1 LLSKKG
7 KLITIISSVV
17 SLVLCLVIVLL
28 TVTSCSDNKDG
39 GKTVKRVVKKK
50 IIVVEEPE
58 GESKGDMTIYDVVDE
73 EYDGPE
79 EVVDTVVVPEYEV
92 ELEGEKKT
100 PLESKIAIGFYAYN
114 WGQWEEQ
121 FGEKFGKESEF
132 LTVGNVGTIEKAKWA
147 KERGVSGFITPL
159 TSKSAFVSNDSS
171 VLSESWKENVLSTA
185 EAFQV
190 AGLWDVVEG
199 YHFDEPLLKLSG
211 EQFREMTK
219 FLAETFPDKRIFP
232 VHCNYEINGTSMS
245 GSVFDTISYD
255 TSAYC
260 TDIGYDNYHSIDIEY
275 QREMIEKI
283 KEMAGRKDIRI
294 WLFPTTFVHNSY
306 DEEYMLAHLNM
317 YYKLLMEQENPGGLY
332 LYSWKT
338 YGEMTGFAQLTDPNL
353 EWKYNRLLNRVVEI
367 GKELKNAEYN
377 YKTTK
382 N

>member
-1 LLSKKG
+1 MKFQKE
-7 KLITIISSVV
+7 KLISIISSTV
-17 SLVLCLVIVLL
+17 SIVLCTVIALL
-28 TVTSCSDNKDG
+28 TLTACSDKEDG

-121 FGEKFGKESEF
+121 FGEKFGKESEI
-132 LTVGNVGTIEKAKWA
+132 LTVGNIGTIEKAKWA
-147 KERGVSGFITPL
+147 KERGVSGFITPH
-159 TSKSAFVSNDSS
+159 TSKAAFVSKDSS
-171 VLSESWKENVLSTA
+171 VLSENWKENVLSTA
-185 EAFQV
+185 KAFQV

-232 VHCNYEINGTSMS
+232 VHCDYEINGTSMA

-260 TDIGYDNYHSIDIEY
+260 TDIGYDQYHSIDIEF
-275 QREMIEKI
+275 QRGMIEKI

-294 WLFPTTFVHNSY
+294 WLFPTTFNYSNY
-306 DEEYMLAHLNM
+306 DEDYMLTHLNM

-338 YGEMTGFAQLTDPNL
+338 YGEQTGFAQLTDPNL

>member
-1 LLSKKG
+1 MLSKKG

-121 FGEKFGKESEF
+121 FGEKFGKESEI

-147 KERGVSGFITPL
+147 KERGVSGFITPH
-159 TSKSAFVSNDSS
+159 TSKAAFVSNDSS
-171 VLSESWKENVLSTA
+171 VLSENWKENVLSTA
-185 EAFQV
+185 KAFQV

-232 VHCNYEINGTSMS
+232 VHCDYEIKGTSMS

-260 TDIGYDNYHSIDIEY
+260 TDIGYDQYHSIDIEY

-294 WLFPTTFVHNSY
+294 WLFPTTFNYSNY
-306 DEEYMLAHLNM
+306 DEDYMLTHLNM

-338 YGEMTGFAQLTDPNL
+338 YGEQTGFAQLTDPNL